1 MCYHVEFVFSAS
13 QGVGI
18 SREEAKHKIW
28 EGLSPVTK

>member
-18 SREEAKHKIW
+18 SREEAQNL
-28 EGLSPVTK
+28 GRAVTSN